1 MKFHHNLR
9 IIPYLHYWYLAAQK
23 GNFTTIYGT
32 FHIFTTGIY
41 QLRKEISPQP
51 TDHSISSLLVFT
63 SSERKFHHNLRNIP
77 YLHYWYLPAQKR
89 NFTTTYGTFQIYT
102 TGIYQ
107 LRKEIS
113 PQPTEHSISSLLVFT
128 SSERKFHHNLR
139 NIPYLHYW
147 YLPAQKGNFTTTYGT
162 FHIFTTGIYQLRKEI
177 SPQPTEHSI
186 SSLLVFTSSER
197 KFHHNLRNIPYLH
210 YWYLPAQKRN
220 FTTTYGT
227 FHIFTTGIYQLRKEI
242 SPQPTEHS
250 ISSLLVFTSSERKFH
265 HNLRNIPYLHY
276 WYLPAQ
282 KGNFTTTYGTF
293 HIFTT
298 GIYQLRKEISPQPTE
313 HSISTLLVF
322 TSPER
327 KFHHNLRN
335 IPYLHYWYLP
345 AQKGNFAT
353 TYGTFHI
360 FTTGIYQLRKEIS
373 PQPTEHSISSLLV
386 FTSPERKF
394 HHNLRNIP
402 YLHYWYLPAQKGN
415 FTTTYGTFHIFTTGI
430 YQLRKEI
437 SPQPTEHSISS
448 LLVFTS
454 SEKKFHH
461 NLRNIPYLHYWYLPA
476 QKGNFTTTY
485 GTFHIY
491 TTGIYQPRKEIS
503 PQPTEHSISSL
514 LVFTSSERKF
524 RHNLRNIPYLHYWY
538 LPAQKGNF
546 TTTYGT
552 YSISTL
558 LVFTS
563 PERKFHHNLRNIPY
577 LH

>member
-1 MKFHHNLR
+1 M
-9 IIPYLHYWYLAAQK
+9 
-23 GNFTTIYGT
+23 
-32 FHIFTTGIY
+32 
-41 QLRKEISPQP
+41 
-51 TDHSISSLLVFT
+51 
-63 SSERKFHHNLRNIP
+63 
-77 YLHYWYLPAQKR
+77 
-89 NFTTTYGTFQIYT
+89 
-102 TGIYQ
+102 
-107 LRKEIS
+107 
-113 PQPTEHSISSLLVFT
+113 
-128 SSERKFHHNLR
+128 KFHHNLR

-162 FHIFTTGIYQLRKEI
+162 FNIFTTGIYQLRKEISPQPTEHSISSLITTGIYQLRKEI

-250 ISSLLVFTSSERKFH
+250 ISSLLVFTSSERKFR
-265 HNLRNIPYLHY
+265 HNLRNIPYLHYWYLPAQKGNFTTTYGTFHIFTTGIYQPRKEISPQPTERIPYLHY

-345 AQKGNFAT
+345 AQKGNFTT

-360 FTTGIYQLRKEIS
+360 FTTGIYQPRKEISPQPRNIPYLHYWYLPAQKGNFTTTYGTFDIFTTGIYQPRKEIS

-386 FTSPERKF
+386 FTSSEMKF

-454 SEKKFHH
+454 SERKFHY

-485 GTFHIY
+485 GTFHI
-491 TTGIYQPRKEIS
+491 
-503 PQPTEHSISSL
+503 
-514 LVFTSSERKF
+514 FTS
-524 RHNLRNIPYLHYWY
+524 
-538 LPAQKGNF
+538 
-546 TTTYGT
+546 
-552 YSISTL
+552 L

-577 LH
+577 LHYWYLPAQK